1 MPSEERHVVQSCRR
15 LNPEVETYR
24 TEYNLFW
31 SPQRRSH
38 KGINF
43 MPWLLTHQSFKAL
56 SSFPTPAALWL
67 LRYETDCCWV
77 FLCSDVTF
85 QGCSQIF
92 KWFFVKSNIMCFIR
106 VEALVEMF
114 SLAFVK
120 GKVIVESNWFLS
132 ANLLKDLLRTHS
144 LTWCSWWKSICS
156 VFFFNQT
163 AAGRLYS
170 PAVEPSYSGPCANNA
185 CLSLFQ
191 SGCFLL
197 LLCNSCL
204 RAFP

>member
-1 MPSEERHVVQSCRR
+1 MTTQCIFNEGSSCVAFVCHYQNQPTHWNQRVNCNRLVFKKPVSSLNPLYRFGLALPSEVRRVVQSCRR

-92 KWFFVKSNIMCFIR
+92 KCFFC
-106 VEALVEMF
+106 
-114 SLAFVK
+114 
-120 GKVIVESNWFLS
+120 
-132 ANLLKDLLRTHS
+132 
-144 LTWCSWWKSICS
+144 
-156 VFFFNQT
+156 
-163 AAGRLYS
+163 
-170 PAVEPSYSGPCANNA
+170 
-185 CLSLFQ
+185 
-191 SGCFLL
+191 
-197 LLCNSCL
+197 
-204 RAFP
+204 